1 MKGKTKYMK
10 IKKLFLGALAAAT
23 MATSVGV
30 ANTPVFAA
38 EQNEAAIVTNQT
50 SIIKAHPDSSLKDE
64 TSFNHNGFTYAYD
77 ETDDV
82 YYGLAIQNAE

>member
-1 MKGKTKYMK
+1 MK
-10 IKKLFLGALAAAT
+10 IKKLFLGALAAST

-64 TSFNHNGFTYAYD
+64 TSFNHCVTRKR
-77 ETDDV
+77 
-82 YYGLAIQNAE
+82 